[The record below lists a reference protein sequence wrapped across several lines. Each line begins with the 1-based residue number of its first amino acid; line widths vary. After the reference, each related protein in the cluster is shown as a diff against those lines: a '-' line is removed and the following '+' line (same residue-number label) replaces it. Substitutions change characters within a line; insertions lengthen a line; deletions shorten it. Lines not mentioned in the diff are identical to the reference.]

1 MGLCRRPFNAYINPM
16 IKIPKDALSD
26 TDDSGESVA
35 PSVGDSVDLGGV
47 TAKVTAAD
55 DDCYS
60 LEVET
65 VGGKPVV
72 ADAVEAEE
80 KADTDDDK
88 VEAPADDGQTITSKT
103 GNDDERRRLLKA
115 AAKSDARKGL

>member
-1 MGLCRRPFNAYINPM
+1 M

-26 TDDSGESVA
+26 TDDSGESIA

-65 VGGKPVV
+65 VGGKPVMGEA
-72 ADAVEAEE
+72 ADDVEEE
-80 KADTDDDK
+80 KEADDDK
-88 VEAPADDGQTITSKT
+88 VEAPDDDGMTITSKT
-103 GNDDERRRLLKA
+103 GNDDERRRLMKA